1 MINLVKAELR
11 KAMAARSM
19 WVLAAIA
26 VLICVPWTVLQVIV
40 FMKPGASPEALTR
53 AVDATYSMS
62 QQGYVLAMIL
72 GIVLVTSEY
81 RHKTVTWTFLVTPR
95 RGLVIT
101 TKLLSASVIGLI
113 VGVVSVVV
121 TGPLAAVLLSAHDY
135 PVTTGNTAV
144 VLLGSVFSTALWS
157 LFGAALGALIRNM
170 VAAITFAFVWFFYA
184 EWLLVMMVPAVGRW
198 TPTGVGKAASGWTRD
213 GLASGPFAAGDLLP
227 VWAGGLLMIAYALTA
242 AVAARLISVRR
253 DIT

>member
-1 MINLVKAELR
+1 MINLVKAELQ
-11 KAMAARSM
+11 KAIATRSM
-19 WVLAAIA
+19 WLLAGIG
-26 VLICVPWTVLQVIV
+26 VFICVVWAVVQVVV
-40 FMKPGASPEALTR
+40 FIKPGLPPEALDR

-62 QQGYVLAMIL
+62 QQGYVFAMIL
-72 GIVLVTSEY
+72 GIVLVASEY

-101 TKLLSASVIGLI
+101 TKLLSASVIGLV
-113 VGVVSVVV
+113 VGVAAVVV
-121 TGPLAAVLLSAHDY
+121 TGPVAALLLALYDY
-135 PVTTGNTAV
+135 PVVTGNTPV
-144 VLLGSVFSTALWS
+144 VLLGSVASTALWS

-198 TPTGVGKAASGWTRD
+198 TPTGVGKAVSGWTRD

-227 VWAGGLLMIAYALTA
+227 MWAGGLLMVAYAMTA